1 MSNNNTKC
9 NNPHNNNN
17 NLNNINKGSGENNN
31 NNRSNNN
38 NRNNKY
44 NNNFN
49 KNNYK
54 GKRGQIDE
62 LGNNFFDVGSSD
74 QFERTTRT
82 LADYVGKKYGGS
94 MRYVIENHKKK
105 NIKYPAD
112 LPDNATRTETPIYEE
127 EIKRVVIKKNDNDE
141 KLEKIYSIIWGQC
154 TASMKAKLK
163 TLSDYEEI
171 KEDLDTIRLLINIK
185 KKCYNSQDKNM
196 HHQLFS
202 KP

>member
-1 MSNNNTKC
+1 MSNNNTKS

-17 NLNNINKGSGENNN
+17 NLNNTNRGSGGNNN
-31 NNRSNNN
+31 
-38 NRNNKY
+38 
-44 NNNFN
+44 
-49 KNNYK
+49 K

-62 LGNNFFDVGSSD
+62 LGSNVFDVDSSD

-82 LADYVGKKYGGS
+82 LADYVGKKYGGA
-94 MRYVIENHKKK
+94 MRYVIENRKKK
-105 NIKYPAD
+105 NIRYPAD
-112 LPDNATRTETPIYEE
+112 LPDNATRTETLIYEE
-127 EIKRVVIKKNDNDE
+127 EIKRVVIKKNDKDD

-171 KEDLDTIRLLINIK
+171 KEDLDTIKLLIHIK
-185 KKCYNSQDKNM
+185 KKCYNFQDKNM
-196 HHQLFS
+196 HYQLFS

>member
-1 MSNNNTKC
+1 
-9 NNPHNNNN
+9 
-17 NLNNINKGSGENNN
+17 
-31 NNRSNNN
+31 
-38 NRNNKY
+38 
-44 NNNFN
+44 
-49 KNNYK
+49 
-54 GKRGQIDE
+54 
-62 LGNNFFDVGSSD
+62 
-74 QFERTTRT
+74 
-82 LADYVGKKYGGS
+82 

-112 LPDNATRTETPIYEE
+112 LPDNATQTETLIYEE

-163 TLSDYEEI
+163 RLSDYEET
-171 KEDLDTIRLLINIK
+171 KEDLDTIKLIINIK
-185 KKCYNSQDKNM
+185 KICYNSQDKNM